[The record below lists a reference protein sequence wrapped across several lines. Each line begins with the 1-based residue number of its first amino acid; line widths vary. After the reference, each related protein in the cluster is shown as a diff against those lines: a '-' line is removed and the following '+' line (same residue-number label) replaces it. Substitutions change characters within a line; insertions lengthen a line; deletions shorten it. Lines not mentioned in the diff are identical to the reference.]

1 MEPDP
6 ITQGGAIM
14 ETKQLHDRIS
24 DSQAETVQ
32 AGFTPDALVRDIVL
46 QFPKAAD
53 YFKAKRIDFCCGGAK
68 PLAEAAAERG
78 LDQEM
83 IIGDLN
89 KLFEEYP
96 VPQEEI
102 AWNTAPSDEL
112 IDLIINKHHRYLR
125 EELPLIS
132 QNVTKVYRVHGGDSP
147 HLEELYHLFNT
158 LKEELLEH
166 TAKEEAEEFPKL
178 LAYAA
183 NPSEEALT
191 TLRESLVE
199 LENEHDG
206 AGDILRKIRSITDD
220 FTPPAHA
227 CTTYRLT
234 YARLEELE
242 SMTFEHVHLENNIL
256 FPRYQ

>member
-1 MEPDP
+1 
-6 ITQGGAIM
+6 M
-14 ETKQLHDRIS
+14 ETKQLNDSIS
-24 DSQAETVQ
+24 DSKQAQSVQ

-53 YFKAKRIDFCCGGAK
+53 YFKANRIDFCCGGAK
-68 PLAEAAAERG
+68 PLAEVAAERG
-78 LDQEM
+78 LDQE
-83 IIGDLN
+83 IIISDLN

-96 VPQEEI
+96 VPEEEI

-112 IDLIINKHHRYLR
+112 IDHIINKHHRYLR

-147 HLEELYHLFNT
+147 HLAELHSLFNT
-158 LKEELLEH
+158 LKEELLTH
-166 TAKEEAEEFPKL
+166 TAKEEADEFPKL
-178 LAYAA
+178 LAYDA
-183 NPSEEALT
+183 NPSEEGLSS
-191 TLRESLVE
+191 LRASLFE
-199 LENEHDG
+199 LESEHDG

-256 FPRYQ
+256 FPRFQ

>member
-1 MEPDP
+1 
-6 ITQGGAIM
+6 M
-14 ETKQLHDRIS
+14 ETKQPNDRIS
-24 DSQAETVQ
+24 DLQHKQSVQ
-32 AGFTPDALVRDIVL
+32 PGFTPDALVKDIVL

-53 YFKAKRIDFCCGGAK
+53 YFKSKRIDFCCGGAK
-68 PLAEAAAERG
+68 PLAEAAVERG

-83 IIGDLN
+83 IISDLN

-96 VPQEEI
+96 VPQEEL
-102 AWNTAPSDEL
+102 AWNTAPSAEL
-112 IDLIINKHHRYLR
+112 IDHIVSKHHHYLR

-147 HLEELYHLFNT
+147 HLEELYSLFNT
-158 LKEELLEH
+158 LKEDLLQH
-166 TAKEEAEEFPKL
+166 TAKEEEDEFPKL
-178 LAYAA
+178 LAYDA
-183 NPSEEALT
+183 NPSEEGLT
-191 TLRESLVE
+191 ILREALID
-199 LENEHDG
+199 LESEHDT
-206 AGDILRKIRSITDD
+206 AGDILRQIRKITDD

-256 FPRYQ
+256 FPRFQ

>member
-1 MEPDP
+1 
-6 ITQGGAIM
+6 M
-14 ETKQLHDRIS
+14 ETKQLNDSIS
-24 DSQAETVQ
+24 DSKQAQSVQ

-78 LDQEM
+78 LDQEL
-83 IIGDLN
+83 IISDLN

-96 VPQEEI
+96 VPGEEI
-102 AWNTAPSDEL
+102 AWNTAPSEEL
-112 IDLIINKHHRYLR
+112 IDHIINKHHRYLR

-147 HLEELYHLFNT
+147 HLAELYDLFNT
-158 LKEELLEH
+158 LKEELLTH
-166 TAKEEAEEFPKL
+166 TAKEEDDEFPKL
-178 LAYAA
+178 LTYDA
-183 NPSEEALT
+183 NPTEEGLT
-191 TLRESLVE
+191 ALRESLSE

-206 AGDILRKIRSITDD
+206 AGDILRKIRSGTDD

>member
-1 MEPDP
+1 M
-6 ITQGGAIM
+6 
-14 ETKQLHDRIS
+14 
-24 DSQAETVQ
+24 Q

-68 PLAEAAAERG
+68 PLAEVAAERG
-78 LDQEM
+78 LDQEL
-83 IIGDLN
+83 IISDLN

-132 QNVTKVYRVHGGDSP
+132 QNVTKVYRVHGEDSP
-147 HLEELYHLFNT
+147 HLAELHSLFNT
-158 LKEELLEH
+158 LREELLEH
-166 TAKEEAEEFPKL
+166 TAKEEADEFPKL

-183 NPSEEALT
+183 NPSEEGLT
-191 TLRESLVE
+191 AIRKSLTE
-199 LENEHDG
+199 LESEHDG

-256 FPRYQ
+256 FPRFQ